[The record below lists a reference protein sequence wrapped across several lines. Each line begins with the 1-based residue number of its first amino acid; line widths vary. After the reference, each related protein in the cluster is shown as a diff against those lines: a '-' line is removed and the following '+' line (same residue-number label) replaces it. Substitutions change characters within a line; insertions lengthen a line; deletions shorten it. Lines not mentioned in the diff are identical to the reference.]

1 MSFARDLGQS
11 WGGVGSPGAGSVTVS
26 AALDASE
33 LNHVPLSLGGQSS
46 EVYFGGAFETL
57 TSDGLAEAATA
68 TTVFCSEFLGQAY
81 CGGGAGEQAA

>member
-11 WGGVGSPGAGSVTVS
+11 WDGVGSPGAGSVTVS
-26 AALDASE
+26 VALDASE
-33 LNHVPLSLGGQSS
+33 PNHGPLSLGGQSR

-57 TSDGLAEAATA
+57 TSDGLAEAAATA
-68 TTVFCSEFLGQAY
+68 ATFSGVFLGQAY